1 VADGKPYVTE
11 MDLRH
16 SLIPDELIDD
26 LLQSMPEHR
35 GPDMEADR
43 DVPKYDYIS
52 FMQGMI
58 NDKEER
64 AKVNRENVR
73 PRSVHGNGNITPKT
87 PTTPKR

>member
-16 SLIPDELIDD
+16 SLIPDDLIDD
-26 LLQSMPEHR
+26 LLSSMPAHN

-43 DVPKYDYIS
+43 NVPKYDYIS

-58 NDKEER
+58 GDAQHDSR
-64 AKVNRENVR
+64 QA
-73 PRSVHGNGNITPKT
+73 NGSGGGRTNGVTT
-87 PTTPKR
+87 PTTPRW